1 MCFSAKSTRGSRA
14 TVRPGRAFRLLRA
27 CAIVFLIILIACQP
41 AAAASTTDSQIMMM
55 SDEDD
60 PDAGISPFVLVD
72 DTTLVSIAL
81 QPYDSLSFK
90 TGDVK
95 SSDFVPLSDIPDLW
109 FGLIDPVSRYDGYD
123 QVMVSIIFKNSD
135 GSTLTVPTL
144 NYLFSVYPFYFYAN
158 HYGSDSDIYDYDV
171 DVFSAIVSGRLYVTG
186 EKLIGSNL
194 IDSSSIINLP
204 RTVIFPYYGHPSI
217 AYSQFNYSADMYAD
231 EIYFSFF
238 LDRSKLSVPDSDRYI
253 FSLSVVDH
261 PFNIAYS
268 TSNSGSSAPDT
279 SSQLDSINQSI
290 SSTINSVNQVNQ
302 SIQQTISAVQQVSA
316 DLAALS
322 NAVQQMT
329 QQFLSGLEQQTNAIS
344 SLVTAQIQQ
353 IRQDLG
359 LVNDNLSSGFSS
371 VTNSITNQTQQVTQ
385 KIDTLQQNVVNKLD
399 TVNQSITDLTDETK
413 QGFDDVKK
421 GITDLP
427 GKIGEML
434 KSLIVPDSE
443 QLVDKY
449 SDFTDLAEEKLG
461 VIYQV
466 PEMVFEMAQTV
477 VNGVTNQETQMQL
490 PAFKLVMPDA
500 EYTLWE
506 EQKFDIWPAGTEAIQ
521 NAVQLATSMLC
532 VILTFN
538 SLKRKYEEWLDGR

>member
-1 MCFSAKSTRGSRA
+1 MGSRF
-14 TVRPGRAFRLLRA
+14 FR
-27 CAIVFLIILIACQP
+27 VFLVCFLVCMLVCSP
-41 AAAASTTDSQIMMM
+41 ALAASTTESQIMMM
-55 SDEDD
+55 SDDDSDSDAGVMPLAFYDDDFTVQLSAYLYDSYTFEYVTPVSSSNSSSVSYSPGIKLSADSVYNASDILHPDDTYFVLNVLLVANPNDGFAKLAYSGDQLSMRFVGLAVQPYAGSTYFHTLIFDHATIGYWGITGSSVNDD
-60 PDAGISPFVLVD
+60 PDRDVNSISESFLVPDSSTWRSFLLSNLFV
-72 DTTLVSIAL
+72 
-81 QPYDSLSFK
+81 PYDSSIIPVRFYFK
-90 TGDVK
+90 CTNWDSLFQAAEDNGGTFAFGGWFGNNRYPNTAIYISGASAGSGTSS
-95 SSDFVPLSDIPDLW
+95 SSD
-109 FGLIDPVSRYDGYD
+109 
-123 QVMVSIIFKNSD
+123 N
-135 GSTLTVPTL
+135 
-144 NYLFSVYPFYFYAN
+144 
-158 HYGSDSDIYDYDV
+158 
-171 DVFSAIVSGRLYVTG
+171 AIKETT
-186 EKLIGSNL
+186 N
-194 IDSSSIINLP
+194 
-204 RTVIFPYYGHPSI
+204 
-217 AYSQFNYSADMYAD
+217 A
-231 EIYFSFF
+231 
-238 LDRSKLSVPDSDRYI
+238 
-253 FSLSVVDH
+253 
-261 PFNIAYS
+261 
-268 TSNSGSSAPDT
+268 
-279 SSQLDSINQSI
+279 
-290 SSTINSVNQVNQ
+290 VNQVNQ
-302 SIQQTISAVQQVSA
+302 SIQQTISAVHQVSA

-399 TVNQSITDLTDETK
+399 TVNQSITDLSDVTQK
-413 QGFDDVKK
+413 GFEDVNK

-443 QLVDKY
+443 QLADKY

-466 PEMVFEMAQTV
+466 PEMVFEMGHTV
-477 VNGVTNQETQMQL
+477 VDGVTNQETQMQL
-490 PAFKLVMPDA
+490 PAFKLVMPDG

-506 EQKFDIWPAGTEAIQ
+506 EQKFDIWPAGTEVIQ
-521 NAVQLATSMLC
+521 DAVKLATSMLC

>member
-1 MCFSAKSTRGSRA
+1 MGSRF
-14 TVRPGRAFRLLRA
+14 FR
-27 CAIVFLIILIACQP
+27 VFLVCFLVCMLVCSP
-41 AAAASTTDSQIMMM
+41 ALAASTTESQIMMM

-60 PDAGISPFVLVD
+60 LDSGISLMSIDDSSGTLRYRLELLAYDPFTFDWAYVGASNYVD
-72 DTTLVSIAL
+72 VGTATSVS
-81 QPYDSLSFK
+81 
-90 TGDVK
+90 
-95 SSDFVPLSDIPDLW
+95 VPE
-109 FGLIDPVSRYDGYD
+109 FTYNAGLKYFFAVRFYEY
-123 QVMVSIIFKNSD
+123 KSD
-135 GSTLTVPTL
+135 GSGRVCAQGKNYNVRFGRL
-144 NYLFSVYPFYFYAN
+144 NFSCRDLSTNISRWFNASS
-158 HYGSDSDIYDYDV
+158 GSDSFAFFSSLYETNYFV
-171 DVFSAIVSGRLYVTG
+171 KYPVTSFSFYQPSGGGFGFYQSFNSPVSAFYYASVFSFDASNFGFDEFVDGNSYSLYFATTASSPM
-186 EKLIGSNL
+186 LSS
-194 IDSSSIINLP
+194 DSSG
-204 RTVIFPYYGHPSI
+204 VGG
-217 AYSQFNYSADMYAD
+217 
-231 EIYFSFF
+231 
-238 LDRSKLSVPDSDRYI
+238 SD
-253 FSLSVVDH
+253 
-261 PFNIAYS
+261 
-268 TSNSGSSAPDT
+268 GS
-279 SSQLDSINQSI
+279 LDSSVQQTTNA
-290 SSTINSVNQVNQ
+290 VNQVNQ
-302 SIQQTISAVQQVSA
+302 SIKQTISAVQQVSA

-322 NAVQQMT
+322 SAVQQYT
-329 QQFLSGLEQQTNAIS
+329 QQVLSGIEQQTNAIS

-399 TVNQSITDLTDETK
+399 TVNQSITDLSDVTQK
-413 QGFDDVKK
+413 GFDDVKK

-443 QLVDKY
+443 QLADKY

-477 VNGVTNQETQMQL
+477 VDGVTNQETQMQL